1 MSDNSS
7 NEKAGCIIWA
17 VIVITAGIFLY
28 YSEFASMPTQPLPTI
43 APTPRFSFH
52 NGNEEEAQISFAEYY
67 KLELI
72 DCYFGTI
79 EGAEGLPDTITVL
92 DRDFQVIGEYL
103 GDGRWRFNAQVYT
116 LDLAKDDDVPIYEL
130 RQVEIRSLP
139 NNKWENICV
148 GTTDLEDDV
157 YAQVYGNSSRQ
168 IPTPTPVKAIT
179 TTGSN
184 IRTGPGTNY
193 SVIQVAKKGESLNIV
208 GQNETALW
216 YQLDNGGWISAS
228 LVNPAPEEM
237 PIVVTPVPPVVAPKA
252 TATVKST
259 TAPQAT
265 KTIAPM
271 ATVQVAT
278 PTPTQ
283 CNIKGNISYNTGEKI
298 YHVPG
303 QKYYEATRISVAY
316 GERWFCSE
324 EEAKAAGWRR
334 SYE

>member
-1 MSDNSS
+1 M
-7 NEKAGCIIWA
+7 K
-17 VIVITAGIFLY
+17 
-28 YSEFASMPTQPLPTI
+28 
-43 APTPRFSFH
+43 
-52 NGNEEEAQISFAEYY
+52 
-67 KLELI
+67 
-72 DCYFGTI
+72 
-79 EGAEGLPDTITVL
+79 
-92 DRDFQVIGEYL
+92 
-103 GDGRWRFNAQVYT
+103 DG
-116 LDLAKDDDVPIYEL
+116 
-130 RQVEIRSLP
+130 RQVEVEPSLMAEQWYFPFDPSELESDDEVQSDQQQGERRRHITTQEEEGGVGAVLFVIFAVLFLFGLAFIIRLPKTDSYTTYTTSPTRPYETITPRPNPSPSLTP
-139 NNKWENICV
+139 
-148 GTTDLEDDV
+148 TRLTSL
-157 YAQVYGNSSRQ
+157 
-168 IPTPTPVKAIT
+168 TPTPVKAIT

-216 YQLDNGGWISAS
+216 YQLDSGGWISAS

-265 KTIAPM
+265 KTIAPP

-303 QKYYEATRISVAY
+303 QKYYNATQINTSY

-324 EEAKAAGWRR
+324 DEAKAAGWRR